1 MNLGPTELLL
11 FTLLIIPL
19 ALVFPIWGIID
30 AAGRPDSAW
39 ARAEQ
44 NKTLWIV
51 LQAVGMLVCF
61 GWILAVVYLFAIRPK
76 VKQAQYFGGTVA

>member
-1 MNLGPTELLL
+1 MNLGPTEIVLFGLLL
-11 FTLLIIPL
+11 IPFGLI
-19 ALVFPIWGIID
+19 FPIWGIVD
-30 AAGRPDSAW
+30 ATGRSDAAW

-61 GWILAVVYLFAIRPK
+61 GWILALVYLTVVRPK
-76 VKQAQYFGGTVA
+76 VRAAEAAIAPA

>member
-1 MNLGPTELLL
+1 MSMGPSE
-11 FTLLIIPL
+11 FLIIILLVIPL
-19 ALVFPIWGIID
+19 GLVFPIWGIVD

-44 NKTLWIV
+44 SKTLWIV

-61 GWILAVVYLFAIRPK
+61 GWILAVVYLVAIRPK
-76 VKQAQYFGGTVA
+76 VKQAQDFGGSLA

>member
-1 MNLGPTELLL
+1 MNLGPTELIIIT
-11 FTLLIIPL
+11 FLIVPFV
-19 ALVFPIWGIID
+19 VFPIWGIVD

-61 GWILAVVYLFAIRPK
+61 GWILAVVYLVSIRPK
-76 VKQAQYFGGTVA
+76 VRAAEEGGVAPA

>member
-1 MNLGPTELLL
+1 MSIGPPEMLIILLL
-11 FTLLIIPL
+11 AILG
-19 ALVFPIWGIID
+19 LVFPIWGIAD

-61 GWILAVVYLFAIRPK
+61 GWILAAVYLLVIRPK
-76 VKQAQYFGGTVA
+76 VKQAQGFGEAPA

>member
-1 MNLGPTELLL
+1 MSIGPPEMLIILLL
-11 FTLLIIPL
+11 AILG
-19 ALVFPIWGIID
+19 LVFPIWGIAD

-61 GWILAVVYLFAIRPK
+61 GWMLAAVYLLVISPK
-76 VKQAQYFGGTVA
+76 VKQAQGFGEAPA

>member
-1 MNLGPTELLL
+1 MSIGPPEMLIILLL
-11 FTLLIIPL
+11 AILG
-19 ALVFPIWGIID
+19 LVFPIWGIAD

-61 GWILAVVYLFAIRPK
+61 GWILAAVYLLVIRPK
-76 VKQAQYFGGTVA
+76 VKQAQGFGEAAA

>member
-1 MNLGPTELLL
+1 MNLGPSEVVIIGLLL
-11 FTLLIIPL
+11 IPL
-19 ALVFPIWGIID
+19 GLVFPIWGIVD

-39 ARAEQ
+39 ARADQ

-61 GWILAVVYLFAIRPK
+61 GWILAIVYLTVIRPK
-76 VKQAQYFGGTVA
+76 VRSAERGAAPA

>member
-1 MNLGPTELLL
+1 MNFGPTELIIL
-11 FTLLIIPL
+11 TSLIVPFG
-19 ALVFPIWGIID
+19 LVFPIWGIVD

-61 GWILAVVYLFAIRPK
+61 GWILAVVYLVAIRPK
-76 VKQAQYFGGTVA
+76 VRAAEGGVTPA

>member
-1 MNLGPTELLL
+1 MSVGPTEVLLIT
-11 FTLLIIPL
+11 FLIIPFG
-19 ALVFPIWGIID
+19 LVFPIWGIVD

-39 ARAEQ
+39 ERAEQ

-61 GWILAVVYLFAIRPK
+61 GWILALVYLTVVRPK
-76 VKQAQYFGGTVA
+76 VRAAESGIAPA

>member
-1 MNLGPTELLL
+1 MNAGPTELGIIVFLL
-11 FTLLIIPL
+11 IPL

-61 GWILAVVYLFAIRPK
+61 GWILAVVYLLAIRPK
-76 VKQAQYFGGTVA
+76 VKQAQDFGGTIA